1 MMSRMRFWGLWVLVA
16 IWGAVLSPAQAQWLP
31 AFGRSRVGTAGFQ
44 FLKIHPDARSAALS
58 GNAINLVNEP
68 SVMFWNPAGLVHGED
83 RTWSVQAGHLS
94 YWSGIRMQSLAVAR
108 RWSTGEVLAYGL
120 RPLQT
125 GPMKVTTEFQP
136 TGTGQ
141 TFNATNTSMG
151 LAYAKPL
158 TDRFALGMTLNWV
171 YEQMPDWQVHNA
183 TVDLGFRYDV
193 GWRETRLAVGINH
206 FGMNVT
212 PSGRLVRPT
221 LGRNDTL
228 QTFESLAPP
237 TVLRLGLSG
246 LVYQEQDHRVDGVV
260 QLNHPTDQAESLGF
274 ALEYRYREWM
284 FLRSGYEHQSGSGQ
298 GPSWGLGWRI
308 PRSYGVLQV
317 DYAFVGR
324 SGLGPTHRLG
334 LMWSGGKRQE
344 AL

>member
-1 MMSRMRFWGLWVLVA
+1 
-16 IWGAVLSPAQAQWLP
+16 
-31 AFGRSRVGTAGFQ
+31 
-44 FLKIHPDARSAALS
+44 
-58 GNAINLVNEP
+58 
-68 SVMFWNPAGLVHGED
+68 
-83 RTWSVQAGHLS
+83 
-94 YWSGIRMQSLAVAR
+94 
-108 RWSTGEVLAYGL
+108 
-120 RPLQT
+120 
-125 GPMKVTTEFQP
+125 
-136 TGTGQ
+136 
-141 TFNATNTSMG
+141 
-151 LAYAKPL
+151 
-158 TDRFALGMTLNWV
+158 
-171 YEQMPDWQVHNA
+171 
-183 TVDLGFRYDV
+183 
-193 GWRETRLAVGINH
+193 
-206 FGMNVT
+206 
-212 PSGRLVRPT
+212 LVRPT